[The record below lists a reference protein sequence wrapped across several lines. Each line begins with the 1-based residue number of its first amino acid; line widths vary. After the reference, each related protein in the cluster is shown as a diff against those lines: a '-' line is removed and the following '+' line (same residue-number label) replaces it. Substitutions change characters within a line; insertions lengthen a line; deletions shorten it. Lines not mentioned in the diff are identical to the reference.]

1 MVNGDLDKYYPVTF
15 FDGGWAD
22 NVATE
27 LEIGRSFLHL
37 DGNVRGAMIAKFR
50 FHVTNWGHGS
60 EFIDADIRQYTN
72 VNNKLIGGWQDGTL
86 HNGSY
91 TIIIWLRG
99 NTSYFYRSN
108 YAVNPKVYDGVQNAL
123 PYQEVN
129 GPAHSYKASIDPYV
143 NSIGMSYSNT
153 AYFNGS
159 GVNYYAGSLGI
170 GTTTPG
176 AYKLAVKGTIGAQ
189 KVKVTQSG
197 WADFVFHPD
206 YQLPSLY
213 EIEKYI
219 KAHRHLPD
227 IPAAAEVE
235 KEGLDL
241 GEMDRRLLQKIEE
254 QTLYLIELSK
264 RIDTLQHKNARLQ
277 EQLSTL
283 SNMLKK

>member
-1 MVNGDLDKYYPVTF
+1 MTRIAKALLIFCLFFYGIQAVYAQTTSSFMVNGDLDKYYPVTF

-189 KVKVTQSG
+189 APAGYPGCCGSG
-197 WADFVFHPD
+197 KGRAGFGGDG
-206 YQLPSLY
+206 Q
-213 EIEKYI
+213 E
-219 KAHRHLPD
+219 
-227 IPAAAEVE
+227 AAAE
-235 KEGLDL
+235 
-241 GEMDRRLLQKIEE
+241 DRGANPLFNRTE
-254 QTLYLIELSK
+254 
-264 RIDTLQHKNARLQ
+264 
-277 EQLSTL
+277 
-283 SNMLKK
+283 